1 MAHLQNHLSLALI
14 FLILLTVHYEA
25 YAEDFNTREGNQWV
39 ETKAPWALG
48 LAFSDGTPLEGGY
61 KLDWSKVSN
70 ITAIIKLPNI
80 TLVDNT
86 IYLILTVMNSDEE
99 VFQVAAGIN
108 PSEPIWLVYAF
119 YIRNIAEY
127 PQTYV
132 WVANR
137 TQPKMFP
144 NDRISLALY
153 RVQDEGWRYSAF
165 NIRTGER
172 ATGLFPASNVH
183 LRSGEQE
190 VFALESYTSN
200 PNVFK
205 EMGEVVLE
213 GVYIDGL
220 RIEGEGYVL
229 GGWDPSHKPLFLVGG
244 GNPPSFIAVIRSTSQ
259 YKWVYSPVE
268 SWETSSTP
276 IYIGLAYASTI
287 VLVVVLATILIKRR

>member
-1 MAHLQNHLSLALI
+1 MAHLQNHLSLAI
-14 FLILLTVHYEA
+14 ISLILLTVYYGA
-25 YAEDFNTREGNQWV
+25 YAEDSNTGEGNQWI

-48 LAFSDGTPLEGGY
+48 IAFSDGTPLEGGH

-70 ITAIIKLPNI
+70 ITAVIKLPNI
-80 TLVDNT
+80 TWVDNT
-86 IYLILTVMNSDEE
+86 IYLILTVMNSNEE
-99 VFQVAAGIN
+99 VFQVAAGLN
-108 PSEPIWLVYAF
+108 PGQQMWLVYAF

-137 TQPKMFP
+137 TQPNMFP

-153 RVQDEGWRYSAF
+153 VVGDKGWGYSVS
-165 NIRTGER
+165 NIRTGEK
-172 ATGLFPASNVH
+172 TNGSFPASSVC
-183 LRSGEQE
+183 LKSGEQE

-213 GVYIDGL
+213 GVYIDGFKV
-220 RIEGEGYVL
+220 EGEGYVL
-229 GGWDPSHKPLFLVGG
+229 GGWDPFHKPLFLVGG
-244 GNPPSFIAVIRSTSQ
+244 GSPPSFIAVIRDKNQ

-268 SWETSSTP
+268 SWETSATL
-276 IYIGLAYASTI
+276 IYVSLAYVSTI
-287 VLVVVLATILIKRR
+287 VLAVVLAAFLIKRR